1 MEEVVIKEKD
11 VTKVAKALASV
22 TRWEILKLLRD
33 KKMDI
38 SRIAEALGQTEA
50 NISAQVKILEKAGL
64 IRSYYEP
71 GEHGVRKVCEVAL
84 ERLVINIK

>member
-1 MEEVVIKEKD
+1 MEEVVVKEKD

-38 SRIAEALGQTEA
+38 SRIAEALKQTEA

-84 ERLVINIK
+84 ERLIINVK